1 MPGGGPTE
9 LSHIFHFKGGVGRAL
24 MEGQGKS
31 GNGQT
36 LYIGKGTDSGYT
48 HGSYLPANGEENF
61 GAFTH
66 I

>member
-1 MPGGGPTE
+1 
-9 LSHIFHFKGGVGRAL
+9 